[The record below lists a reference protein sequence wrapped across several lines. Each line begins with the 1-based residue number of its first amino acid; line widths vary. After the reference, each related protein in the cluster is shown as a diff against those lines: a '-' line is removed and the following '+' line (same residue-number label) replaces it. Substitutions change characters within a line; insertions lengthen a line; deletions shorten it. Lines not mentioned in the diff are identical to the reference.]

1 MVLFLLTRN
10 RTNVFKLWRS
20 KTRAAVTDTSSIGDG
35 VAYAIGDI
43 HGRIDLL
50 NRLLE
55 LIRADIA
62 TRSVSLRTLLI
73 FLGDYVDRGSA
84 SREVVDVI
92 MSLRRSYVV
101 VTLRGNHEDALL
113 RFLDDPSI
121 GPDWIEHGGAE
132 TLKSYGVDPPHR
144 TNPVTWTDV
153 RDRFAQALPDDHL
166 VFFQGLEHYAVVG
179 DYIFAHAGV
188 RPNVALE
195 QQTTQDLIWIRRP
208 FLEVDKASDRVV
220 VHGHTPTETPHMGR
234 WRIGVDTG
242 AYATGVLTA
251 VRLMGTERAFLSTR
265 TTFAAPGTPGQ

>member
-1 MVLFLLTRN
+1 MWT
-10 RTNVFKLWRS
+10 
-20 KTRAAVTDTSSIGDG
+20 A
-35 VAYAIGDI
+35 
-43 HGRIDLL
+43 GR
-50 NRLLE
+50 RP
-55 LIRADIA
+55 
-62 TRSVSLRTLLI
+62 
-73 FLGDYVDRGSA
+73 
-84 SREVVDVI
+84 
-92 MSLRRSYVV
+92 
-101 VTLRGNHEDALL
+101 GNHEDALL